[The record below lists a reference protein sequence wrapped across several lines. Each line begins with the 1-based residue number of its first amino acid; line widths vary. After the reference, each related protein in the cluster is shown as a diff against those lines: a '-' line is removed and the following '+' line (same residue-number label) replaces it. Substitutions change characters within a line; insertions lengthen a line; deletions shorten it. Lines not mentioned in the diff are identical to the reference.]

1 MGVSRNPESPRDRY
15 VTDQEYEIT
24 YKLAQ
29 SPPYL
34 PIMMELAYLC
44 RMRKSEILKATKH
57 QVKEKGFDTKR
68 LKGSRDTLTLWSDRL
83 NQAIQAAY
91 ELASKV
97 SHISDD
103 APLIHDKWGVAIKK
117 SAFESAW
124 QRLKTKMKEAG
135 IEPFTFHDL
144 KAKGVSDFEGN
155 KQDASGHKTPAQVA
169 TYDRKKKEVKP
180 TK

>member
-1 MGVSRNPESPRDRY
+1 
-15 VTDQEYEIT
+15 
-24 YKLAQ
+24 
-29 SPPYL
+29 
-34 PIMMELAYLC
+34 
-44 RMRKSEILKATKH
+44 MRKSEILKATKN
-57 QVKEKGFDTKR
+57 QVKDKGFDTKR

-91 ELASKV
+91 QLPSKV
-97 SHISDD
+97 SHMSED
-103 APLIHDKWGVAIKK
+103 APLIHNKWGVAIKK

-124 QRLKTKMKEAG
+124 QRLKTKMKKAG

-155 KQDASGHKTPAQVA
+155 KQDASGHKTAAQVA
-169 TYDRKKKEVKP
+169 VYDRKKKEVKP